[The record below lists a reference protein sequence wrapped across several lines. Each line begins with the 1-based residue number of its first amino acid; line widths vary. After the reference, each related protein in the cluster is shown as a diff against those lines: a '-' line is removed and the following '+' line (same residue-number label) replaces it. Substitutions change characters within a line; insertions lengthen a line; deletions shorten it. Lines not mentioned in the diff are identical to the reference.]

1 MSEKTKYL
9 EAIKQDYNALKAVP
23 KKYLADKDIVT
34 AAFDRPWYEYIE

>member
-9 EAIKQDYNALKAVP
+9 KAIKQDYNALKTVP

-34 AAFDRPWYEYIE
+34 AALCHRKFTQCS